1 MHTIKKEL
9 ILDQAGVD
17 AVSLEIAA
25 WLADLK
31 LSRQER
37 VRIRLTMEEL
47 LLRVSEHFG
56 GKVSGRLFL
65 GKNLGAPV
73 IRFRYRA
80 EAFDPIRAADD
91 HDNEMTAWTNRILA
105 RMGLS
110 PSWHY
115 RKGWNTLSQKIP
127 RPGHSSQL
135 NLAAALVLAIVV
147 GIAGTALPVQ
157 VQTAITDFIFFP
169 MSDFFFRL
177 LNTFLGPMVFFS
189 IVVGICGIGNA
200 SDFERIGRQM
210 VTRFMLFTLLS
221 SAAAVLLA
229 RPFFR
234 LTGGVSGGDSQLI
247 NIRDL
252 LLDITPSNPVRPFY
266 DGNTLQIIFMAAMI
280 GVLLV
285 SAGESGARV
294 RELAAD
300 LNDLMTEAIR
310 AVCRLLPLF
319 IFASFSMQ
327 IWESGIK
334 TLAGLWK
341 PIVLCAAVCAVLL
354 AVKLLVVCLRLK
366 VNAAVLLK
374 KIFPSMVVGFS
385 TASGSAAYSIC
396 EEINEKKLGIE
407 PMLTRIGNPVGSSI
421 YCGCT
426 AVLFVLAAYTAGE
439 QYGAGGGISWML
451 TLWLVCTVVSF
462 AVPPV
467 TGGTMACVGILIK
480 QLGLPGEVMAISGLL
495 SLVLDFV
502 ATGFSLG
509 LRHLELLLQAEHLGM
524 LDHDML
530 RKT

>member
-1 MHTIKKEL
+1 MQTIKKDL
-9 ILDQAGVD
+9 MLDQAGVD
-17 AVSLEIAA
+17 AVSQEIAA
-25 WLADLK
+25 WLADLR
-31 LSRQER
+31 LSRQDR
-37 VRIRLTMEEL
+37 LRIQLTMEEL
-47 LLRVSEHFG
+47 LLRVSEHFE
-56 GKVSGRLFL
+56 GKISGKLSL
-65 GKNLGAPV
+65 GKILWAPV
-73 IRFRYRA
+73 IRFHYRA

-115 RKGWNTLSQKIP
+115 RHGWNTLSQKIP
-127 RPGHSSQL
+127 RHGHSSQL
-135 NLAAALVLAIVV
+135 SLAAALGLAIVV

-157 VQTAITDFIFFP
+157 VQTAVSNFIFFP
-169 MSDFFFRL
+169 ISDFFFRL

-210 VTRFMLFTLLS
+210 VTRFLLFTLLS

-234 LTGGVSGGDSQLI
+234 LTGGVSGGVSQLI
-247 NIRDL
+247 SIRNL
-252 LLDITPSNPVRPFY
+252 ILDIIPSNPVRPFY
-266 DGNTLQIIFMAAMI
+266 DGNTLQIIFMAAVI

-285 SAGESGARV
+285 SAGDSGARV

-300 LNDLMTEAIR
+300 LNDLVTEAVR
-310 AVCRLLPLF
+310 VVCRLLPLF

-341 PIVLCAAVCAVLL
+341 PIVLCSAVCAILL
-354 AVKLLVVCLRLK
+354 AVKLFVVCLRLK

-385 TASGSAAYSIC
+385 TASGSAAYSLC

-407 PMLTRIGNPVGSSI
+407 PMLSRVCNPVGSSI

-426 AVLFVLAAYTAGE
+426 AVRFVLVAFTAGE
-439 QYGAGGGISWML
+439 QYGVGGGISWML
-451 TLWLVCTVVSF
+451 TLWLVSTVVSF

-480 QLGLPGEVMAISGLL
+480 QLGLPGEVMAVSGLL
-495 SLVLDFV
+495 SLVLDFI

-509 LRHLELLLQAEHLGM
+509 LRHLELILQADHLGM
-524 LDHDML
+524 LDRDKL
-530 RKT
+530 RKS